1 MLVIVV
7 AVILIGF
14 SNGNKNDYEGIWNH
28 EMGNAC
34 NTHRRIP
41 SIPTNYTRKSWQ
53 LIFNAS
59 RGIMSIPGMATGIN
73 GDIYL
78 FTSDDPSESR
88 SSFFI
93 NKLSISKEFISD
105 LFS

>member
-1 MLVIVV
+1 MFVIVV
-7 AVILIGF
+7 VVILIGF
-14 SNGNKNDYEGIWNH
+14 SSGHENDYEGIWNH

-41 SIPTNYTRKSWQ
+41 SIPTNYTGKSWQ

-59 RGIMSIPGMATGIN
+59 RGIMSTPGMATGIN

-88 SSFFI
+88 SSFY
-93 NKLSISKEFISD
+93 KQLSISKEFISD

>member
-1 MLVIVV
+1 ML
-7 AVILIGF
+7 VILIGF
-14 SNGNKNDYEGIWNH
+14 SHGNENDFEGIWYH

-41 SIPTNYTRKSWQ
+41 LIPTNYTGKSWQ
-53 LIFNAS
+53 LVFNAS

-88 SSFFI
+88 SSFFYKQII
-93 NKLSISKEFISD
+93 NFERIYI
-105 LFS
+105 